1 MKLQMDMTMHLIS
14 MSELVACRGLMY
26 IRLRID
32 SMTMLE
38 MCIQPFLS
46 ETW

>member
-1 MKLQMDMTMHLIS
+1 MEVGNEITN
-14 MSELVACRGLMY
+14 LVDGVFS
-26 IRLRID
+26 D
-32 SMTMLE
+32 GVKLE